1 VTGPDAAILAGAYL
15 LGSISFSLLI
25 VRLLS
30 RIDLRTVGS
39 GNPGATNVLRAS
51 GRWPALLALA
61 LDVAKGVAPVRIA
74 QAFGTTAEIAAGAG
88 LAAVL
93 GHVFPAWLGF
103 RGGKGVA
110 TGFGVFV
117 ALFPLAAA
125 LALALFVGV
134 VGVSRIVSLGSIA
147 AALALPLLALGVAR
161 AGWAPPVAPGVA
173 AIATA
178 VVLVV
183 VVRHRSN
190 LARLLAGTERRLG
203 SRRTA

>member
-1 VTGPDAAILAGAYL
+1 MTLRDGGVLAGSYL

-30 RIDLRTVGS
+30 RVDLRTVGS
-39 GNPGATNVLRAS
+39 GNAGATNVLRAS

-61 LDVAKGVAPVRIA
+61 LDVAKGVVPVRVA
-74 QAFGTTAEIAAGAG
+74 QTLGTTAEIAAGAG

-93 GHVFPAWLGF
+93 GHVFPVWFGF

-125 LALALFVGV
+125 LALGLFVGV
-134 VGVSRIVSLGSIA
+134 VGATRLVSLGSIVA
-147 AALALPLLALGVAR
+147 AASLPLAALALAR
-161 AGWAPPVAPGVA
+161 AGWAPPVPAGVA
-173 AIATA
+173 LIAA
-178 VVLVV
+178 AAVGVVLA
-183 VVRHRSN
+183 RHRAN
-190 LARLLAGTERRLG
+190 LGRLLAGTERRLG
-203 SRRTA
+203 SKRAA

>member
-1 VTGPDAAILAGAYL
+1 MSGRDFGVLAGAYFV
-15 LGSISFSLLI
+15 GSISFSLLI

-39 GNPGATNVLRAS
+39 GNAGATNVLRAS

-74 QAFGTTAEIAAGAG
+74 QAMGATAEIAAGAG

-93 GHVFPAWLGF
+93 GHVFPVWFGF

-125 LALALFVGV
+125 LALGLFVGV
-134 VGVSRIVSLGSIA
+134 VGATRIVSLGSIVA
-147 AALALPLLALGVAR
+147 AVALPLLALGLAR
-161 AGWAPPVAPGVA
+161 GGWAPAIPTGVA
-173 AIATA
+173 LIATTA
-178 VVLVV
+178 VAIVLA
-183 VVRHRSN
+183 RHRSN
-190 LARLLAGTERRLG
+190 FARLLAGTERRLG

>member
-1 VTGPDAAILAGAYL
+1 MSGRDLGVLAGAYFV
-15 LGSISFSLLI
+15 GSISFSLLI

-30 RIDLRTVGS
+30 RIDLRTFGS
-39 GNPGATNVLRAS
+39 GNAGATNVLRAS

-74 QAFGTTAEIAAGAG
+74 QAMGATAEIAAGAG

-93 GHVFPAWLGF
+93 GHVFPVWFGF

-125 LALALFVGV
+125 LALGLFVGV
-134 VGVSRIVSLGSIA
+134 VGATRFVSLGSIVA
-147 AALALPLLALGVAR
+147 AVALPPLALGLAR
-161 AGWAPPVAPGVA
+161 GGWAPAIPTGVVL
-173 AIATA
+173 IATA
-178 VVLVV
+178 AVAIVLA
-183 VVRHRSN
+183 RHRTN
-190 LARLLAGTERRLG
+190 FARLLAGTERRLG

>member
-1 VTGPDAAILAGAYL
+1 VTGRDAAILAGAYL

-74 QAFGTTAEIAAGAG
+74 QALGTTAEIAAGAG

-93 GHVFPAWLGF
+93 GHVFPAWFGF

-161 AGWAPPVAPGVA
+161 AGWAPPVAPGVV

>member
-1 VTGPDAAILAGAYL
+1 MSLLDGSVLAGSYL

-39 GNPGATNVLRAS
+39 GNAGATNVLRAS
-51 GRWPALLALA
+51 GRWPALLALM
-61 LDVAKGVAPVRIA
+61 LDVAKGVVPVRVA
-74 QAFGTTAEIAAGAG
+74 QAMGTTAEIAAGAG

-93 GHVFPAWLGF
+93 GHVVPVWFGF

-125 LALALFVGV
+125 LAFGLFVGV
-134 VGVSRIVSLGSIA
+134 VGATRLVSLGSIVA
-147 AALALPLLALGVAR
+147 AVALPLAALALAS
-161 AGWAPPVAPGVA
+161 AGWAPPIPPGVA
-173 AIATA
+173 LTATA
-178 VVLVV
+178 VVGVV
-183 VVRHRSN
+183 LARHRSN
-190 LARLLAGTERRLG
+190 LSRLLAGTERRLG
-203 SRRTA
+203 SKRAA

>member
-1 VTGPDAAILAGAYL
+1 MSGRDFGVLAGAYFV
-15 LGSISFSLLI
+15 GSISFSLLI

-39 GNPGATNVLRAS
+39 GNAGATNVLRAS

-74 QAFGTTAEIAAGAG
+74 QAMGATAEIAAGAG

-93 GHVFPAWLGF
+93 GHVFPVWFGF

-125 LALALFVGV
+125 LALGLFVGV
-134 VGVSRIVSLGSIA
+134 VGATRIVSLGSIVA
-147 AALALPLLALGVAR
+147 AVALPLLALGLAR
-161 AGWAPPVAPGVA
+161 GGWAPVIPTGVA
-173 AIATA
+173 LIATTA
-178 VVLVV
+178 VAIVLA
-183 VVRHRSN
+183 RHRSN
-190 LARLLAGTERRLG
+190 FARLLAGTERRLG

>member
-1 VTGPDAAILAGAYL
+1 VNLRDCGVLAGAYL

-39 GNPGATNVLRAS
+39 GNAGATNVLRAS

-61 LDVAKGVAPVRIA
+61 LDVAKGVLPVRVA
-74 QAFGTTAEIAAGAG
+74 QAMGTTAEIAAGAG

-93 GHVFPAWLGF
+93 GHVFPVWFGF

-125 LALALFVGV
+125 LALGLFVGV
-134 VGVSRIVSLGSIA
+134 VGATRLVSLGSIVA
-147 AALALPLLALGVAR
+147 AVSLPLAALALAR
-161 AGWAPPVAPGVA
+161 AGWAPPIPPGVA
-173 AIATA
+173 VIAA
-178 VVLVV
+178 AAVGVVLA
-183 VVRHRSN
+183 RHRSN
-190 LARLLAGTERRLG
+190 LARLFAGTERRLG
-203 SRRTA
+203 TKRAA

>member
-1 VTGPDAAILAGAYL
+1 MSARDVGVLAGAYL
-15 LGSISFSLLI
+15 VGSISFSLLI

-30 RIDLRTVGS
+30 RVDLRTVGS
-39 GNPGATNVLRAS
+39 GNAGATNVLRAS

-61 LDVAKGVAPVRIA
+61 LDVAKGVLPVRVA
-74 QAFGTTAEIAAGAG
+74 QAMGTSAEIAAGAG

-93 GHVFPAWLGF
+93 GHVFPVWFGF

-125 LALALFVGV
+125 LALGLFVGV
-134 VGVSRIVSLGSIA
+134 VGATRLVSLGSIV
-147 AALALPLLALGVAR
+147 AALALPLAALALAG
-161 AGWAPPVAPGVA
+161 AGWAPPVPAEVALIAVA
-173 AIATA
+173 AVG
-178 VVLVV
+178 VVLA
-183 VVRHRSN
+183 RHRAN

-203 SRRTA
+203 AKRAA

>member
-1 VTGPDAAILAGAYL
+1 MSGRDFGVLAGAYFV
-15 LGSISFSLLI
+15 GSISFSLLI

-39 GNPGATNVLRAS
+39 GNAGATNVLRAS

-74 QAFGTTAEIAAGAG
+74 QAMGATAEIAAGAG

-93 GHVFPAWLGF
+93 GHVFPVWFGF

-125 LALALFVGV
+125 LALGLFVGI
-134 VGVSRIVSLGSIA
+134 VGATRIVSLGSIVA
-147 AALALPLLALGVAR
+147 AVALPLLALGLAR
-161 AGWAPPVAPGVA
+161 GGWAPAIPTGVA
-173 AIATA
+173 LIATA
-178 VVLVV
+178 AVAIVLA
-183 VVRHRSN
+183 RHRSN
-190 LARLLAGTERRLG
+190 FARLLAGTERRLG

>member
-1 VTGPDAAILAGAYL
+1 MSLRDGGVLAASYL

-39 GNPGATNVLRAS
+39 GNAGATNVLRAS
-51 GRWPALLALA
+51 GRWPALLALV
-61 LDVAKGVAPVRIA
+61 LDVAKGVVPVRVA
-74 QAFGTTAEIAAGAG
+74 QAMGTTAEIAAGAG

-93 GHVFPAWLGF
+93 GHVFPVWFGF

-125 LALALFVGV
+125 LALAVFVGV
-134 VGVSRIVSLGSIA
+134 VGATRLVSLGSIVAA
-147 AALALPLLALGVAR
+147 AALPLAAVAFAR
-161 AGWAPPVAPGVA
+161 AGWAPPVPAGVA
-173 AIATA
+173 LIAVA
-178 VVLVV
+178 AVGVVLA
-183 VVRHRSN
+183 RHRAN
-190 LARLLAGTERRLG
+190 LGRLLAGTERRLG
-203 SRRTA
+203 SKRAA

>member
-1 VTGPDAAILAGAYL
+1 MSGRDLGVLAGAYFV
-15 LGSISFSLLI
+15 GSISFSLLI

-30 RIDLRTVGS
+30 RIDLRTIGS
-39 GNPGATNVLRAS
+39 GNAGATNVLRAS

-74 QAFGTTAEIAAGAG
+74 QALGATAEVAAGAG

-93 GHVFPAWLGF
+93 GHVFPVWFGF

-110 TGFGVFV
+110 TGFGVFL

-125 LALALFVGV
+125 LALGLFVGV
-134 VGVSRIVSLGSIA
+134 VGATRIVSLGSIVA
-147 AALALPLLALGVAR
+147 AVALPLLALGLAR
-161 AGWAPPVAPGVA
+161 GGWAPAIPTGVA
-173 AIATA
+173 LIATA
-178 VVLVV
+178 AVAIVLA
-183 VVRHRSN
+183 RHRTN
-190 LARLLAGTERRLG
+190 FARLLAGTERRLG

>member
-1 VTGPDAAILAGAYL
+1 MSGRDFGVLAGAYFV
-15 LGSISFSLLI
+15 GSISFSLLI

-39 GNPGATNVLRAS
+39 GNAGATNVLRAS

-74 QAFGTTAEIAAGAG
+74 QAMGATAEIAAGAG

-93 GHVFPAWLGF
+93 GHVFPVWFGF

-125 LALALFVGV
+125 LALGLFVGI
-134 VGVSRIVSLGSIA
+134 VGATRIVSLGSIVA
-147 AALALPLLALGVAR
+147 AVALPLLALGLAR
-161 AGWAPPVAPGVA
+161 GGWAPAIPTGVA
-173 AIATA
+173 LIATA
-178 VVLVV
+178 AVAIVLA
-183 VVRHRSN
+183 RHRSN

>member
-1 VTGPDAAILAGAYL
+1 MSARDVGVLAGAYL
-15 LGSISFSLLI
+15 VGSISFSLLI

-30 RIDLRTVGS
+30 RVDLRTVGS
-39 GNPGATNVLRAS
+39 GNAGATNVLRAS

-61 LDVAKGVAPVRIA
+61 LDVAKGVLPVRVA
-74 QAFGTTAEIAAGAG
+74 QAMGTSAEIAAGAG

-93 GHVFPAWLGF
+93 GHVFPVWFGF

-125 LALALFVGV
+125 LALGLFVGV
-134 VGVSRIVSLGSIA
+134 VGATRLVSLGSIVA
-147 AALALPLLALGVAR
+147 AVALPLAALALAG
-161 AGWAPPVAPGVA
+161 AGWAPPVPAEVALIAVA
-173 AIATA
+173 AVG
-178 VVLVV
+178 VVLA
-183 VVRHRSN
+183 RHRAN

-203 SRRTA
+203 AKRAA

>member
-1 VTGPDAAILAGAYL
+1 MNLRDCGVLAGAYL

-39 GNPGATNVLRAS
+39 GNAGATNVLRAS

-61 LDVAKGVAPVRIA
+61 LDVAKGVLPVRVA
-74 QAFGTTAEIAAGAG
+74 QAMGTTAEIAAGAG

-93 GHVFPAWLGF
+93 GHVFPVWFGF

-125 LALALFVGV
+125 LALGLFVGV
-134 VGVSRIVSLGSIA
+134 VGATRLVSLGSIVA
-147 AALALPLLALGVAR
+147 AVSLPLAALALAR
-161 AGWAPPVAPGVA
+161 AGWAPPIPPGVA
-173 AIATA
+173 VIAA
-178 VVLVV
+178 AAVGVVLA
-183 VVRHRSN
+183 RHRSN
-190 LARLLAGTERRLG
+190 LARLFAGTERRLG
-203 SRRTA
+203 TKRAA

>member
-1 VTGPDAAILAGAYL
+1 VSGRDAALLAGAYL

-30 RIDLRTVGS
+30 RVDLRTVGS
-39 GNPGATNVLRAS
+39 GNAGATNVLRAS
-51 GRWPALLALA
+51 GRWPALLALV
-61 LDVAKGVAPVRIA
+61 LDVAKGVLPVRVA
-74 QAFGTTAEIAAGAG
+74 QSAGAAAEIAAGAG

-93 GHVFPAWLGF
+93 GHVFPAWFGF

-125 LALALFVGV
+125 LALALFVAV
-134 VGVSRIVSLGSIA
+134 VGVSRIVSLGSIV
-147 AALALPLLALGVAR
+147 AALALPALALGAAR
-161 AGWAPPVAPGVA
+161 AGWAPPVDPGVV
-173 AIATA
+173 AIAAA
-178 VVLVV
+178 VVAVV